1 MFTLF
6 ARQTLKQGL
15 PRTLAPLGA
24 STGFI
29 NGTTVGLVGGSLI
42 AAFASDD
49 PNSNTNNLIAGVAVT
64 ALGVGS
70 ASALASYGLTY
81 GAANLALAAF
91 PALKEKKLPLLV
103 PGKKPQLLF
112 FGAAT
117 AAQVAITGLGAVSNI
132 KNNNFDRNPSGNNAP
147 KM

>member
-1 MFTLF
+1 
-6 ARQTLKQGL
+6 
-15 PRTLAPLGA
+15 
-24 STGFI
+24 
-29 NGTTVGLVGGSLI
+29 LI

-49 PNSNTNNLIAGVAVT
+49 PKSNTNNLIAGVAAT

-70 ASALASYGLTY
+70 VSALASYGLTY

-117 AAQVAITGLGAVSNI
+117 AAQVAIAGLGAVANAKYNDSDRALSSN
-132 KNNNFDRNPSGNNAP
+132 SAP